1 MRSAMR
7 SLIYTLFLLSLLSV
21 GLQACQTVRPWER
34 EHLAKP
40 QMTFQEDKDEATL
53 EQHTYEYREGA
64 IGGLGGGGG
73 GCGCN

>member
-1 MRSAMR
+1 MRAFSY
-7 SLIYTLFLLSLLSV
+7 SLFILALSGI
-21 GLQACQTVRPWER
+21 GLQACQTVRPWQR

-40 QMTFQEDKDEATL
+40 QMTFQEDKDEGLL
-53 EQHTYEYREGA
+53 EQHTYEYREGT